1 MAANEMPVSRLLE
14 TGRTTD
20 LYDVV
25 AAALNV
31 LAGRGEL
38 TIEPDAINAEHAEI
52 RSYDGVFTVV
62 YWADPEPAERERDDQ
77 DGADPAPEV
86 TQTSQTPA

>member
-1 MAANEMPVSRLLE
+1 MAANTMPVSRLLE
-14 TGRTTD
+14 TARTTD

-38 TIEPDAINAEHAEI
+38 TIERGAIDAKHAEI

-62 YWADPEPAERERDDQ
+62 YWADPEPAERERGGQ
-77 DGADPAPEV
+77 DVDGPERDGSLLTV
-86 TQTSQTPA
+86 